1 MKRQELEQNLGKY
14 VVIELYDG
22 TLLFGYL
29 HSNFEKEY
37 WNQPNLDW
45 RYRYYF
51 IIDTNFLN
59 ESKPFRLSWITRI
72 SSINEVKFYG

>member
-14 VVIELYDG
+14 VVVELYDG
-22 TLLFGYL
+22 TTLAGYL

-37 WNQPNLDW
+37 WNIPNLDW

-51 IIDTNFLN
+51 IIDSNWLN
-59 ESKPFRLSWITRI
+59 ESKPFRISWITKI
-72 SSINEVKFYG
+72 TLMDEVEFYG